1 MAERTNPTGKDD
13 LLLSRN
19 TPRVRFLSGRNTITN
34 YQVKEPKTPDWS
46 CQARLHPSHWHKNN
60 LSAQVENRPSTSNRS
75 ILDWTLGSGTNI
87 RDSEF

>member
-34 YQVKEPKTPDWS
+34 YQVKEPKDPG
-46 CQARLHPSHWHKNN
+46 LVLPS
-60 LSAQVENRPSTSNRS
+60 
-75 ILDWTLGSGTNI
+75 
-87 RDSEF
+87 

>member
-34 YQVKEPKTPDWS
+34 YQVKEPKDPGLV
-46 CQARLHPSHWHKNN
+46 LHPSHWHKNN